1 MLGHVSVGVRDLA
14 AATRFYDAVLA
25 PIGWVRLWTDPK
37 GLGYGPPG
45 GGEKLNV
52 FAHADARPPGPGF
65 HLCFN
70 ARSDADVAAF
80 HAAALTNGGTDNGAP
95 GLRPQYDPDYYA
107 AFVADSEGWQ
117 REALHKASW
126 D

>member
-1 MLGHVSVGVRDLA
+1 MLGHVSIGVRDLA
-14 AATRFYDAVLA
+14 AATRFYDAVLP
-25 PIGWVRLWTDPK
+25 PIGWIRLWTGPD

-52 FAHADARPPGPGF
+52 FVHADACPPGPGF
-65 HLCFN
+65 HLCF
-70 ARSDADVAAF
+70 DAPTDAAVDAF
-80 HAAALTNGGTDNGAP
+80 HAAALANAGTDNGAP

-107 AFVADSEGWQ
+107 AFVADPEGWKL
-117 REALHKASW
+117 EALHKASW